1 MENLIFHID
10 VNSAFL
16 SWEAV
21 YRLAHRGGALPEA
34 GGQRLAGCHAVRK
47 GGVLP
52 ETGGREPAVSAGDP
66 MAYRARGM
74 DLREIPSAVGG
85 DVTKRHGIIL
95 AKSIPAKKYGI
106 QTGDTILEARR
117 KCPNIVLVPPNYG
130 LYLECSAAFLDIL
143 REYSDV
149 VEPYSI
155 DEAFVDMSATC
166 HLFGTPKETAVR
178 IKDRI
183 REELGFT
190 VNIGISN
197 NKLLAKMASD
207 FKKPDHVHTLYPDEI
222 REKMWPL
229 PVSDLFFAGP
239 ATAKKLSSMGLA
251 TIGDIAGADPA
262 WLRAV
267 LKKPGE
273 AVWAFANGI
282 DLSQVLA
289 APAPNKGYGNSTTT
303 PFDVTDAETANLVLL
318 ALSET
323 LGSRL
328 RADGAKI
335 GVVSMAIRY
344 SDLSYFS
351 RQRTL
356 TSPTDLTLEI
366 YHAARDLFP
375 RLWDGRPIRHLGIHT
390 FKAGYGACGRQMSI
404 LDEIDYDKLAVMDR
418 TVDALRQRFGRDAV
432 KRAAFLN
439 RPISHMCGGV
449 PDGTGI

>member
-1 MENLIFHID
+1 MKNLIFHID

-21 YRLAHRGGALPEA
+21 YRLAHKGGSLPEADSKRLTEYPIAHRDGFLPEA
-34 GGQRLAGCHAVRK
+34 GSRR
-47 GGVLP
+47 
-52 ETGGREPAVSAGDP
+52 TTVSSGSHIAC
-66 MAYRARGM
+66 RGHGI

-95 AKSIPAKKYGI
+95 AKSIPAKKHGI

-117 KCPNIVLVPPNYG
+117 KCPNIVLVPPNYD
-130 LYLECSAAFLDIL
+130 LYRECSAAFLDIL

-155 DEAFVDMSATC
+155 DEAFVDMTTTC
-166 HLFGTPKETAVR
+166 HLFGAPEEAAAR

-190 VNIGISN
+190 VNIGISD

-207 FKKPDHVHTLYPDEI
+207 FRKPDLVHTLYREEI

-229 PVSDLFFAGP
+229 PVPDLFFVGR
-239 ATAKKLSSMGLA
+239 ATAKKLASMGLA

-273 AVWAFANGI
+273 AIWGFANGI
-282 DLSQVLA
+282 DLSPVLA
-289 APAPNKGYGNSTTT
+289 APTPNKGYGNSTTT

-328 RADGAKI
+328 RANGAKI
-335 GVVSMAIRY
+335 GVVSVAIRY

-351 RQRTL
+351 HQKTL

-366 YHAARDLFP
+366 YHAAKELFP
-375 RLWDGRPIRHLGIHT
+375 GLWDRRPIRHLGVHT
-390 FKAGYGACGRQMSI
+390 GGARYGAYGRQIS
-404 LDEIDYDKLAVMDR
+404 LFDEINYEKLAVMDR
-418 TVDALRQRFGRDAV
+418 TVDTLRQRFGRDAV
-432 KRAAFLN
+432 KRAVFLN
-439 RPISHMCGGV
+439 QPVSHMCGGV
-449 PDGTGI
+449 P